1 MNILKTGDILARP
14 GHVHFYL
21 GDGEFINIE
30 NFGWG
35 KVNRC
40 YPQLSNIY
48 IDDNMIKF
56 VNIVTGRSEYYTRVY
71 RYVGKEN

>member
-1 MNILKTGDILARP
+1 M
-14 GHVHFYL
+14 HFYL
-21 GDGEFINIE
+21 GDGKSINVE

-48 IDDNMIKF
+48 IDDNMFKF

-71 RYVGKEN
+71 RYAGKEN